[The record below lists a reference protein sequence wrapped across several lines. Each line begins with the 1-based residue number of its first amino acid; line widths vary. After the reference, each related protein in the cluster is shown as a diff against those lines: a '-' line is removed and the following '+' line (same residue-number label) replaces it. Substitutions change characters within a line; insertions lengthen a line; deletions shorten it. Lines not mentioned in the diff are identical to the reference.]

1 MSVENVKA
9 FFEKIEK
16 DEKFREEFL
25 KNEKLEKGNPETIIS
40 AASEA
45 GYTFTNEDFEAA
57 KKELDARELTPEELE
72 RISGGIGVG
81 FCYRFGAGYFFT
93 DLGGDKSV
101 DPGSTGFCF
110 VVGFN

>member
-72 RISGGIGVG
+72 KISGGIGIG
-81 FCYRFGAGYFFT
+81 FCIQCGVGYFLS
-93 DLGGDKSV
+93 DPGRDKTV
-101 DPGSTGFCF
+101 DPGAKGYCIVIGFS
-110 VVGFN
+110 